1 MNKENLDPVNDIGKS
16 SLSAARCQRCFLIR
30 AHPKYV
36 RLFTYFCVCVE
47 MSLALVT
54 SVFGKYIKFYVCS
67 KEVNKSPGPTQEML
81 SKSWWQLLLHRVLKF
96 LLLKL
101 RCAGSKRT
109 NYWDVVLVICHK
121 QIEDSR
127 NWKTE
132 SPLILFDQSF
142 SCGASSEE
150 ANLPQEF
157 E

>member
-1 MNKENLDPVNDIGKS
+1 
-16 SLSAARCQRCFLIR
+16 
-30 AHPKYV
+30 
-36 RLFTYFCVCVE
+36 

-157 E
+157 EWVGYVSKMQDGMQWIYWHLLCEWSCGGGGGAMAILPSI